1 MAAKT
6 KDGKERVYY
15 IHLDSGRLLRM
26 DVYAQGWAF
35 WTSVYFSDWSE
46 TGGLLRPY
54 KVRIFERDKDKLL
67 QTFEYES
74 IRKS

>member
-1 MAAKT
+1 
-6 KDGKERVYY
+6 
-15 IHLDSGRLLRM
+15 M

-35 WTSVYFSDWSE
+35 WTSVYFSDWRAA
-46 TGGLLRPY
+46 GGLLRPY

-67 QTFEYES
+67 QTFDYES